1 MREKIGT
8 VENQDRGKCSNVDQI
23 QMDKEKRE
31 MMRKYKVKRK
41 KVKRNRKVIL
51 T

>member
-1 MREKIGT
+1 
-8 VENQDRGKCSNVDQI
+8 
-23 QMDKEKRE
+23 MDKEKRE